1 MLSYRLIKGTDQDI
15 ESFEQEVS
23 DAIEDGYL
31 INSDLIVKSVTD
43 SSGKQELVFLQSLVF
58 EEDLDLDEDF
68 FVEEEAK
75 ELEH

>member
-31 INSDLIVKSVTD
+31 INSDLIVKSVTEPNG
-43 SSGKQELVFLQSLVF
+43 SQVLVFLQSLVF

-75 ELEH
+75 ELEP